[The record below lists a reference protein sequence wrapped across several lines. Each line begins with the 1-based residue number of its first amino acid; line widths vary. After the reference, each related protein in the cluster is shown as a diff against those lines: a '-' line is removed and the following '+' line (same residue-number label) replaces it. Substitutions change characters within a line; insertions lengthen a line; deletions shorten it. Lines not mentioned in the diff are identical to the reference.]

1 MHVRGLQFLLAACAL
16 FLSAL
21 PLHADP
27 VLVKA
32 ETLSLREK
40 PDTKSKRLETL
51 TNYDLVEIKNRQGDW
66 AQVQSKA
73 GKVGWVLG
81 SYLHTNAYVSVDND
95 TLNVRRGPGTNY
107 SIVMRVSRHY
117 PFRVVDRSEDWLL
130 VSDFDGDKGWVSKK
144 LVSFTPYVITRLD
157 KCNIRQGPGTES
169 KIAFT
174 AERGVLF
181 RVLNERD
188 GWLNIKHNDG
198 DEGWISAKIV
208 FGWLEGDTVDA
219 TGS

>member
-1 MHVRGLQFLLAACAL
+1 MFVRRLQIFLAAVVL
-16 FLSAL
+16 LLSAL
-21 PLHADP
+21 PLAAET

-32 ETLSLREK
+32 DTLSLREK
-40 PDTKSKRLETL
+40 ADTKSKRIETL
-51 TNYDLVEIKNRQGDW
+51 IHFDLVEVKNRQGDW
-66 AQVQSKA
+66 AQVQSKS
-73 GKVGWVLG
+73 GKVGWVMG
-81 SYLHTNAYVSVDND
+81 SYLHTNAYVSVDNES
-95 TLNVRRGPGTNY
+95 LNVRRGPGTNY

-130 VSDFDGDKGWVSKK
+130 VSDYDGDKGWVSRK
-144 LVSFTPYVITRLD
+144 LVTFTPYVITRLD
-157 KCNIRQGPGTES
+157 KCNIRQGPGTEN

-181 RVLNERD
+181 RVLNEKD
-188 GWLNIKHNDG
+188 GWLNIKHGDG
-198 DEGWISAKIV
+198 DVGWISAKIV